1 MFLYASCDISNKSV
15 GLSNWSDDGKVYKW
29 HLGTENAVDVAI
41 NVDKAMQSRDYA
53 LLRNFLSDTVRIT
66 ASNGVSYDLE
76 SFITRRN
83 EIDSI
88 VDSRNATLEWT
99 FSNIYSVDLDPTRG
113 GEHVSVTYSGKY
125 EDENGKDTWNSIN
138 RYYVIDG
145 KVVFKPQKSEE
156 ATYAKKILKSEGKI
170 NWNETGEEIIGKING
185 LFPSPG
191 AFFSFNGERYK
202 ILKAE
207 IGNGIGQVGEIIS
220 NQLEV
225 ACNNNQSIK
234 ILEIQRQGKRP
245 QKISEFM
252 LGSQIKKG
260 SKLSNV

>member
-1 MFLYASCDISNKSV
+1 MKKINLLSLLCVLFLCASCDTSNKSV

-41 NVDKAMQSRDYA
+41 NVDKAMQSKDYT

-113 GEHVSVTYSGKY
+113 GEHVYADYIMNYDDGEQKGGVNAELRFY
-125 EDENGKDTWNSIN
+125 I
-138 RYYVIDG
+138 IDG
-145 KVVFKPQKSEE
+145 KIVTVNQFNQGIIMEE
-156 ATYAKKILKSEGKI
+156 E
-170 NWNETGEEIIGKING
+170 
-185 LFPSPG
+185 
-191 AFFSFNGERYK
+191 
-202 ILKAE
+202 
-207 IGNGIGQVGEIIS
+207 
-220 NQLEV
+220 
-225 ACNNNQSIK
+225 
-234 ILEIQRQGKRP
+234 
-245 QKISEFM
+245 
-252 LGSQIKKG
+252 
-260 SKLSNV
+260 